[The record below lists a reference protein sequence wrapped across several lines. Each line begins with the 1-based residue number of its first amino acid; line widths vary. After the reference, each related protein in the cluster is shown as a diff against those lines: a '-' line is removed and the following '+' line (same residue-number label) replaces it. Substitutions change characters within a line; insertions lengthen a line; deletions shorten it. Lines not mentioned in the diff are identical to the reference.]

1 MSSGDDTPLW
11 KKKQLEYEQK
21 KARAKA
27 LRLRLT
33 CTICGEKAKLNCPC
47 GTTQRAPGARGWRSR
62 AARRVPARRNA
73 RPDRYCSTDC
83 QRIDWRDRGHREACK
98 KIRRERAADA
108 ARAEAPMPPPSPP
121 QDVVYG
127 PAPRSRADEVRARI
141 AAEHEAAR
149 ERREANPEE
158 RAERQP
164 YGPRHGSRCPICC
177 EDWDVNESP
186 SFFSCCCGMI
196 CDSCAKKADFTQCP
210 LCRTPEAND
219 DFENLARIRRHV
231 ENEVPDAIKVL
242 GDLYRH
248 GLHGIAVNT
257 KKAVKIYKRGVQLGN
272 LASMLNLGCLYVNG
286 DGVKHDEKKATQ
298 LWTMAANRGDAVS
311 QYYLGKLAESS
322 GRMDE
327 AKRWYELAASQGYRC
342 AANAFGHLN
351 LGAEPPTAAELRFA
365 VDQAVLCRVYDENQ
379 DEWISG
385 RIVTLRYRDGNFLPG
400 EYAPYQILTEDGEF
414 VYAREDTDDYVRFR
428 EALSVEELTLRL
440 AAAEEHAA
448 TVRVQSAA
456 ADMAAHAA
464 AHAAAGVKKTVD
476 EMRMG
481 LARAKAEA
489 AAREQKERQGEQN

>member
-11 KKKQLEYEQK
+11 KKKQLEYERR
-21 KARAKA
+21 KARVKE

-47 GTTQRAPGARGWRSR
+47 GTTQCAPGSNGSGAARSR
-62 AARRVPARRNA
+62 SARRVPARRNA
-73 RPDRYCSTDC
+73 RPDRYCSTAC

-108 ARAEAPMPPPSPP
+108 ARAEASTPPSPP
-121 QDVVYG
+121 RDVVYG

-149 ERREANPEE
+149 ARREANPEE

-164 YGPRHGSRCPICC
+164 YGPKHGSRCPICC

-186 SFFSCCCGMI
+186 SFFSCCCGAI

-219 DFENLARIRRHV
+219 DFEHLARIRRHV

-242 GDLYRH
+242 GDFYRH
-248 GLHGIAVNT
+248 GLNGLVVNT
-257 KKAVKIYKRGVQLGN
+257 KKAAKIYKRGVQLGN
-272 LASMLNLGCLYVNG
+272 LASMLNLGCLYING

-298 LWTMAANRGDAVS
+298 LWTMAADRGDAVS
-311 QYYLGKLAESS
+311 QYYLGRLAESS
-322 GRMDE
+322 GRIDE
-327 AKRWYELAASQGYRC
+327 AKRWYGLAASQGYRC

-351 LGAEPPTAAELRFA
+351 LGAEPPTDVERRFA
-365 VDQAVLCRVYDENQ
+365 VGQAVLCRVYHENQ
-379 DEWISG
+379 DEWVPG
-385 RIVTLRYRDGNFLPG
+385 KIVSLWCRDGTFPPG
-400 EYAPYQILTEDGEF
+400 EYAPYRVETEDGKSVF
-414 VYAREDTDDYVRFR
+414 VENDTDDYVRFR
-428 EALSVEELTLRL
+428 EALSVEERL

-464 AHAAAGVKKTVD
+464 AHAAAGVKKKVD
-476 EMRMG
+476 EIRME

-489 AAREQKERQGEQN
+489 AAREQEERQSEQK